1 MVIYDGIEGELTP
14 EKASENNILK
24 NVKNSYDNSS

>member
-1 MVIYDGIEGELTP
+1 MIYDGIELELTP